1 MDQILYMPFFVAMVA
16 IVVLVGLPILTW
28 ILFRLLAHRE
38 RMAMIRHGYAP
49 PMGFSGR
56 GGRYPS
62 ESEAVAN
69 MQLRR
74 GVSVAFIGLALLIGL
89 SFIGYDDGRIEF
101 GPWLL
106 GGLVPL
112 FFGLAQMLNAFL
124 GGARFGAPRAGPH
137 AHPTGADGGPPPF
150 YESQQSESQKRP
162 PV

>member
-1 MDQILYMPFFVAMVA
+1 MDQILYMPFFVSMVA
-16 IVVLVGLPILTW
+16 IIVLVGLPILTW

-49 PMGFSGR
+49 PAGFSGR

-62 ESEAVAN
+62 ETEAIAN
-69 MQLRR
+69 VQLRR

-89 SFIGYDDGRIEF
+89 SFIGYDGDRF
-101 GPWLL
+101 TLGPWLL

-137 AHPTGADGGPPPF
+137 SHFTGADGDAPSF

>member
-1 MDQILYMPFFVAMVA
+1 MDQLLLMPFLVAIVA
-16 IVVLVGLPILTW
+16 IVVLIGLPILTW
-28 ILFRLLAHRE
+28 VLFRLLAHRE

-49 PMGFSGR
+49 PDARSLSAGAR
-56 GGRYPS
+56 TPYAPDP
-62 ESEAVAN
+62 VAN

-89 SFIGYDDGRIEF
+89 SFVSYHDGRIDP

-112 FFGLAQMLNAFL
+112 FVGLAQMVNAMI
-124 GGARFGAPRAGPH
+124 GGARFGATRAG
-137 AHPTGADGGPPPF
+137 GAPLSRFENAAQPP
-150 YESQQSESQKRP
+150 YEEQRSESQRRP